1 MPPPDTTQLLLA
13 SRAGD
18 RQAFDSLFALI
29 YDELRRIASYRLRRH
44 GAGETVSTTV
54 LVHETYL
61 RLVDQTSAA
70 AADRAHFLALASRAM
85 RFILVDHARAAAAQK
100 RGGGA
105 PAVTLEAVEL
115 PAANQLAGNLLAL
128 DQALDRLREFSER
141 QCQLVE
147 YRFFGGLNYEE
158 IADVMGT
165 SVRTVKRD
173 WTRARAWLYTYM
185 QTAA

>member
-1 MPPPDTTQLLLA
+1 
-13 SRAGD
+13 
-18 RQAFDSLFALI
+18 
-29 YDELRRIASYRLRRH
+29 
-44 GAGETVSTTV
+44 
-54 LVHETYL
+54 
-61 RLVDQTSAA
+61 
-70 AADRAHFLALASRAM
+70 M

-105 PAVTLEAVEL
+105 RALSLDAVEL
-115 PAANQLAGNLLAL
+115 PSGGELAGNLLAL
-128 DQALDRLREFSER
+128 DQALERLREFSER